1 MKGSTRNFY
10 TITLIQLFLPLL
22 LLWLSRFVFA
32 WYCGDYVGNPSP
44 GRALQLS
51 WGGVRFDLCAWAYF
65 NAAFIIMRFLPFDFV
80 TKRAYFVASNVIWCV
95 TNCAM
100 LIIQLGDT
108 AYFPFSGS
116 RLRMGAVKAMLDDP
130 NMLGIIT
137 SYAGNYLWA
146 FLSGILLIALFIFLA
161 FKLKPS
167 GHPLTLRSRA
177 ATYAARTAIFLA
189 ALFLTF
195 CAMRGNLGSGRP
207 ISLADAVW
215 YTDRPAETNIVLNSP
230 FTLLRSGKGE
240 EMIEPVIFMADDE
253 LAKLRKSEHP
263 ALPDEAFTRKN
274 VVLITLE
281 SGSLHWLD
289 RYSRSMGAEERHLM
303 PFLDSLSHHSLVH
316 PHVMATARL
325 SIEGITCIYGGFPTF
340 DRFTFMSSP
349 YAASP
354 VDSHASLLRRES
366 YATRFYFGGNHGS
379 YSIDAFAK
387 AMGYDDVVDRDTY
400 NNDADFDG
408 SWGIFDD
415 AMGEYAARDLSTLP
429 QPFAAG
435 WFTLNLHEP
444 FTIPDSWDTSGFIHK
459 EPGRERSAEYTDRA
473 IRRFF
478 EIARTQPWYHNT
490 VFVITGDHGSRDFK
504 GTILDS
510 PFIQPHVMFMAY
522 TPDGS
527 IAPGEI
533 TGQVASQI
541 DVGPTILSLLHYP
554 KSYVALGSD
563 MLDTSSP
570 HYGIGYFQSQ
580 YMVFGP
586 RYLITLSPDCRS
598 VTSVY
603 DIVADPAAS
612 KPVSNYDRAET
623 DAMLR
628 WAQAFLQDYTARL
641 TEGRLSL
648 P

>member
-1 MKGSTRNFY
+1 MKRLRDNY
-10 TITLIQLFLPLL
+10 YAVTLFQLLLPLL

-32 WYCGDYVGNPSP
+32 WYCGEFTGNPSF
-44 GRALQLS
+44 GRVFQLS
-51 WGGVRFDLCAWAYF
+51 WGGLRFDLCAWAYF
-65 NAAFIIMRFLPFDFV
+65 NAAFILMRFLPFDFV
-80 TKRAYFVASNVIWCV
+80 TKRVYLVISNAIWCIS
-95 TNCAM
+95 NCAM

-116 RLRMGAVKAMLDDP
+116 RLRIDAVKAMLDDP

-137 SYAGNYLWA
+137 SYAANYWWA
-146 FLSGILLIALFIFLA
+146 FLAGILIIALFIWLA
-161 FKLKPS
+161 CCLKPK
-167 GHPLTLRSRA
+167 GTPLTLRNRA
-177 ATYAARTAIFLA
+177 ATFASRTAIFLF

-195 CAMRGNLGSGRP
+195 CAIRGNLGAGRP

-230 FTLLRSGKGE
+230 FTLLRSGKGAE
-240 EMIEPVIFMADDE
+240 KIEPLIFMSDDE
-253 LAKLRKSEHP
+253 LAAQRNSEHP
-263 ALPDEAFTRKN
+263 ALPDESFTRKN
-274 VVLITLE
+274 VVVITLE

-289 RYSRSMGAEERHLM
+289 RYSRSMGTPERHLM
-303 PFLDSLSHHSLVH
+303 PFIDSLSRHSLVH
-316 PHVMATARL
+316 PHVVATARL

-354 VDSHASLLRRES
+354 VDSHASLLRREG

-387 AMGYDDVVDRDTY
+387 AMGYDDVVDRNTY
-400 NNDADFDG
+400 GNDADFDG
-408 SWGIFDD
+408 SWGIFDH
-415 AMGEYAARDLSTLP
+415 AMGEYAARDLSTLQ

-444 FTIPDSWDTSGFIHK
+444 FAIPDGWDTSGFINK
-459 EPGRERSAEYTDRA
+459 KQGRERSAEYTDRA

-478 EIARTQPWYHNT
+478 EIARTQPWYQNT
-490 VFVITGDHGSRDFK
+490 IFVITGDHGSRDFK

-510 PFIQPHVMFMAY
+510 LFIQPHVMFMVY

-527 IAPGEI
+527 IEPGEI

-541 DVGPTILSLLHYP
+541 DIGPTILSILRYP
-554 KSYVALGSD
+554 KSYIALGSD
-563 MLDTSSP
+563 LTDTSKA
-570 HYGIGYFQSQ
+570 HYGIGYFQLQ
-580 YMVFGP
+580 YMIFGP
-586 RYLITLSPDCRS
+586 HYLVTLSSDCRS
-598 VTSVY
+598 IDKVY
-603 DIVADPAAS
+603 DIVADPSAS
-612 KPVSNYDRAET
+612 KPATDYDRTET

-628 WAQAFLQDYTARL
+628 WAQAFLQDYTSRL